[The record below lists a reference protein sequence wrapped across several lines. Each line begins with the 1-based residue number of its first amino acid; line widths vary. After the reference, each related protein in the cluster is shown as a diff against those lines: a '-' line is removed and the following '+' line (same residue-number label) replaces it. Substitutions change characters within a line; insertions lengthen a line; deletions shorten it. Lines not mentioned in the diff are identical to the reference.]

1 MEITVQILESQL
13 NNTEHGLYIKELQQI
28 NKLNT
33 EIIDKGQQQIKRL
46 THENGLLSKKIQSL
60 NQDMKKSKSTNL
72 ELKSSLENII
82 KQNYDLK
89 S

>member
-60 NQDMKKSKSTNL
+60 NQKMKKSKSTNL

>member
-46 THENGLLSKKIQSL
+46 TYENGLLSKKIQSL